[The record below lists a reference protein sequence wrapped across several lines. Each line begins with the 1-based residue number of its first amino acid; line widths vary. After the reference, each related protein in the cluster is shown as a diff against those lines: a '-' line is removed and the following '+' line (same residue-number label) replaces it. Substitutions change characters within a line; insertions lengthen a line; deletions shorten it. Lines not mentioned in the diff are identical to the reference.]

1 MYHNSSMGQRTTALW
16 ACGTSPLYPSDSCPI
31 GLWHISTI
39 PSHNTEVCH
48 TFNMVGS
55 ATCPVAITR
64 LDFLTSKSTEEVG
77 QFVATVIDNNFATEL
92 ITELAKAFL
101 RAEDRNTQVRI
112 TGVVVYVKHSS
123 R

>member
-1 MYHNSSMGQRTTALW
+1 
-16 ACGTSPLYPSDSCPI
+16 
-31 GLWHISTI
+31 
-39 PSHNTEVCH
+39 
-48 TFNMVGS
+48 MVDS

-101 RAEDRNTQVRI
+101 RAEDRNTQVRL
-112 TGVVVYVKHSS
+112 TGTVVYVKLCS